1 MTSNYRWY
9 KLPNNRVMAKMD
21 IAPGLVYVVN
31 FIKRS
36 DDAYDCFFYPSVS
49 SQNVMATSD
58 AFASID
64 SVAMQE
70 RIYGTMRNLLQDFAS
85 KYKPDRIVFTTQ
97 FQIQLNKITSSTI
110 PGYSSEYTNGKQISL
125 VNKGK

>member
-36 DDAYDCFFYPSVS
+36 DGAYDCFFYPSVS

-70 RIYGTMRNLLQDFAS
+70 RIYGTIRNLLQDFTS

-125 VNKGK
+125 VNKR